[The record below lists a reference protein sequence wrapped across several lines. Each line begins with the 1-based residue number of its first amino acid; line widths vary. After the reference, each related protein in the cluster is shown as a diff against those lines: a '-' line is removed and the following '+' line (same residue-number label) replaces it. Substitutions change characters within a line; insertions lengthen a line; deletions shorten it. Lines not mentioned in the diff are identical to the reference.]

1 MSENSN
7 LTDLVRDTVAR
18 GATVAEEIHQEV
30 ADLPVTFL
38 ETLGVDGETTDQ
50 IRRIQTES
58 ITAVYDL
65 VRNVN
70 HKVVGF
76 GRDLLEQT
84 RPEPS

>member
-1 MSENSN
+1 MSESSD
-7 LTDLVRDTVAR
+7 LTDLVRDTVDR
-18 GATVAEEIHQEV
+18 GATVAEEIHQGV
-30 ADLPVTFL
+30 ADLPVTLL
-38 ETLGVDGETTDQ
+38 ETLGFDDDTTGQ

-76 GRDLLEQT
+76 GRDLLEQA
-84 RPEPS
+84 RPDPS